1 MNIERQPG
9 WLHRPPLRG
18 AASPRPRAQ
27 RGVTLV
33 ELMVVLGIAAI
44 ILAFAVPNFR
54 EFVARNRLDGAA
66 QELLATLQ
74 FARSEAT
81 RRGEQVTIRLAGTAG
96 SKNWGSGWAM
106 FVDTDRDG
114 VLDTGEEVIRQGMAM
129 NAPLTLIGSSNLDT
143 FIAFGASPRATL
155 YLVRGAQALAL
166 MAGRPYVL
174 PEDVKGI
181 APDVLRH
188 RIHVSYEA
196 EAEGIDGE
204 EIGRRILEQVRV
216 P

>member
-1 MNIERQPG
+1 MSIERQPG

-143 FIAFGASPRATL
+143 FIAFNRDGRLTNAGGGYFVLCQGGALTEDGQARARAV
-155 YLVRGAQALAL
+155 LVNG
-166 MAGRPYVL
+166 AGR
-174 PEDVKGI
+174 
-181 APDVLRH
+181 
-188 RIHVSYEA
+188 
-196 EAEGIDGE
+196 
-204 EIGRRILEQVRV
+204 VRMAARNSSSV
-216 P
+216 PVTDTGAVTSCTNP

>member
-18 AASPRPRAQ
+18 AASPRPCAQ

-143 FIAFGASPRATL
+143 FIAFNRDGRLTNAGGGYFVLCQGGALTEDGQARARAV
-155 YLVRGAQALAL
+155 LVNG
-166 MAGRPYVL
+166 AGR
-174 PEDVKGI
+174 
-181 APDVLRH
+181 
-188 RIHVSYEA
+188 
-196 EAEGIDGE
+196 
-204 EIGRRILEQVRV
+204 VRMAARNSSSV
-216 P
+216 PVTDTGAVTSCTNP

>member
-1 MNIERQPG
+1 
-9 WLHRPPLRG
+9 
-18 AASPRPRAQ
+18 
-27 RGVTLV
+27 VTLV

-143 FIAFGASPRATL
+143 FIAFNRDGRLTNAGGGYFVLCQGGALTEDGQARARAV
-155 YLVRGAQALAL
+155 LVNG
-166 MAGRPYVL
+166 AGR
-174 PEDVKGI
+174 
-181 APDVLRH
+181 
-188 RIHVSYEA
+188 
-196 EAEGIDGE
+196 
-204 EIGRRILEQVRV
+204 VRMAARNSSSV
-216 P
+216 PVTDTGAVTSCTNP